1 MKALD
6 DILFGFLIF
15 FALDRT
21 IRLVSN
27 SVVEP
32 WALKRSGDPEHAEN
46 WKLFSEVLMLLT
58 SIVFV
63 YRYRKVLRKIDTS

>member
-15 FALDRT
+15 FALERG
-21 IRLVSN
+21 IRLISN
-27 SVVEP
+27 AVVEP
-32 WALKRSGDPEHAEN
+32 WALKKSGDPEKAEN
-46 WKLFSEVLMLLT
+46 WKLFSELLMLLV

-63 YRYRKVLRKIDTS
+63 YRYRKVLRRIDTS

>member
-15 FALDRT
+15 FALDRA

-27 SVVEP
+27 AVVEP

-46 WKLFSEVLMLLT
+46 WKTFSEFIMLFVCILL
-58 SIVFV
+58 V
-63 YRYRKVLRKIDTS
+63 YRYRKVIRRIDTS

>member
-15 FALDRT
+15 FALDRF

-27 SVVEP
+27 AVVEP
-32 WALKRSGDPEHAEN
+32 WALKRSGDPEKAEN
-46 WKLFSEVLMLLT
+46 WKLFSEIVMLFV

>member
-15 FALDRT
+15 FALERG
-21 IRLVSN
+21 IRLISN
-27 SVVEP
+27 AVVEP
-32 WALKRSGDPEHAEN
+32 WALKKSGDPEKAEN
-46 WKLFSEVLMLLT
+46 WKLFSELFMLLV

-63 YRYRKVLRKIDTS
+63 YRYRKVLRRLDTS